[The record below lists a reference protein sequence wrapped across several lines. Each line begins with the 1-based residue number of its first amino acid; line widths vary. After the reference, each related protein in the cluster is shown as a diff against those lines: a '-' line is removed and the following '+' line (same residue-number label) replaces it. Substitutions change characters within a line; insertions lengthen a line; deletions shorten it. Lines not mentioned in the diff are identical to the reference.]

1 MNTCGSSSP
10 PINPELKDLVGK
22 RVRMI
27 LDHDGN
33 TCIITANL
41 DEVDTYDI
49 TCSRVQTDEGKLSY
63 TFCPVARPDLETL
76 YVSRDAVIA
85 VGMVLSPC

>member
-1 MNTCGSSSP
+1 
-10 PINPELKDLVGK
+10 
-22 RVRMI
+22 MI

-49 TCSRVQTDEGKLSY
+49 TCSRVQTDEGNLSN
-63 TFCPVARPDLETL
+63 TFVQWHADLETL